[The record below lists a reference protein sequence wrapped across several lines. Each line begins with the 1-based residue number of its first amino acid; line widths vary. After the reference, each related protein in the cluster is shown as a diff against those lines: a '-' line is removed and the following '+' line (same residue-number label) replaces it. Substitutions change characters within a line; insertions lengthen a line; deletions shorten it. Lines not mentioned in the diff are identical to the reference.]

1 MGSSLGVFANIV
13 QILGFVLQLVQAGP
27 DLMGRIPGIVRGARA
42 WLRGMTSM
50 LGIIVQ
56 AWYRADRIVAGLHD
70 DARALEEGR
79 VGVE

>member
-1 MGSSLGVFANIV
+1 MGSSLSMVVNII
-13 QILGFVLQLVQAGP
+13 QILSFVLQLLQAGP
-27 DLMGRIPGIVRGARA
+27 DLMSRIPEFARGPRS
-42 WLRGMTSM
+42 WLRSM
-50 LGIIVQ
+50 MSESEISFQ